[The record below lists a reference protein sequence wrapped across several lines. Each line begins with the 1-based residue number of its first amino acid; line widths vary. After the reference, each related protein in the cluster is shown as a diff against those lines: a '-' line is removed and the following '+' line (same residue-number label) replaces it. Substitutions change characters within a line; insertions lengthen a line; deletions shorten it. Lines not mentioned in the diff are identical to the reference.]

1 MKTAFYRSLDRT
13 INIFGLRGGWVRIY
27 LIALGC
33 STVLALFI
41 GIFAGTSMGF
51 AFFIIMLI
59 GLFFLCLVLQTKL
72 PDRQLP
78 KARVQPRMRQAVIRR
93 ETLSRILLDP
103 PQELKIKE

>member
-1 MKTAFYRSLDRT
+1 MKTTFYRSLDRT

-33 STVLALFI
+33 STVVAFFLGVL
-41 GIFAGTSMGF
+41 AGTTAGF

-59 GLFFLCLVLQTKL
+59 GLFFLCLVLQQKL
-72 PDRQLP
+72 PSRLIE
-78 KARVQPRMRQAVIRR
+78 KAKIQSKMRQVVVRR

-103 PQELKIKE
+103 PQVENNKE